1 MIRTGAEYRDSIR
14 DSREIFINGER
25 VNDVTTHPSF
35 KPLVDIRAN
44 LYDMQHDP
52 ATREVMTVAGE
63 DGEINVPPCGQLS
76 LHGRVINVSADV
88 TEDPRSGQSYYTARI
103 EIDEESL
110 EQIVDWKLVPGMPV
124 EVFITT
130 GERTALAYLAKPIMD
145 QLERAFRDD

>member
-1 MIRTGAEYRDSIR
+1 MIVPGNDDLAIEARILPNDIDQVGS
-14 DSREIFINGER
+14 SQQVR
-25 VNDVTTHPSF
+25 VRLSAFNQ
-35 KPLVDIRAN
+35 RATSE
-44 LYDMQHDP
+44 LQ
-52 ATREVMTVAGE
+52 
-63 DGEINVPPCGQLS
+63 
-76 LHGRVINVSADV
+76 GRVINVSADV
-88 TEDPRSGQSYYTARI
+88 TEDTRSGLSYYTARI